1 MAGSHWPLPVHK
13 VNVKW
18 IQCESRWMLGNRLA
32 NTWYHRPLPSIRGH
46 RNTATHNNT
55 TPGNQVSEACR
66 PTSTWAAALRGR
78 LPSGV
83 HVRRGNSTFCTC
95 RPYGDYME
103 PETPDCSASPG
114 HQGSR
119 YNYVLLPIIYV
130 PCSRIY
136 CVTVHIAFLLGPSS
150 MISHFSFNQD
160 LLGWWPEKLHSWQ
173 STMNV
178 NCQNQI
184 QRKIEEDWFPG

>member
-103 PETPDCSASPG
+103 PETPDCSASPANKALVITMCSYLLFMCPVPEYIVSLYTLPFFWVLRVWYHTSVSIKTCWVDG
-114 HQGSR
+114 QKNCIAGSQLWMWIVKTR
-119 YNYVLLPIIYV
+119 
-130 PCSRIY
+130 
-136 CVTVHIAFLLGPSS
+136 
-150 MISHFSFNQD
+150 FN
-160 LLGWWPEKLHSWQ
+160 E
-173 STMNV
+173 
-178 NCQNQI
+178 
-184 QRKIEEDWFPG
+184 R